1 MAKSKG
7 LRTNEEARKNEKK
20 RLVCQRLR
28 RVENQARSVESPSCP
43 CVTLCVQQHAVHIPC
58 ISHSTRAHLFS
69 TRCVFFPSV
78 PISILLAK
86 FPPPPR
92 QQAHRKRPLTPNT
105 HTHALTHTN
114 IHTQHTNT
122 HAYTHTCT
130 HTYTDAL
137 TYMHIC
143 TEPAL
148 GVSSRN
154 HILCIMMLRQ
164 MPLLAKR
171 GRPPSALS
179 VLHPSRSPATITT
192 QHHLP
197 GSISSASPSVP
208 LLLRCQSTTA
218 PTTSIPDVTSTT
230 TTTSQQPSLASSRS
244 ASVVDFSNTEV
255 AYATLSTMD
264 LIRAYLVFKA
274 CAIKPLVTHADQILQ
289 FSYRILGKSLIE
301 GIVRRTFFR
310 HFCAGETSQMIR
322 PRIAKLKEAGV
333 AGILDYAA
341 EADIKEMMTSPA
353 VEATTQA
360 YKEGEI
366 ACRVYEYENERTCD
380 AHVQTFLECIHAVK
394 DVTPE
399 GFAAIK
405 VTALGNPQLL
415 ERMSV
420 CVVEMGKLFKKF
432 DTQDKG
438 YITRQEFLEGYDR
451 YFLPSSSPS
460 SSSGAA
466 APVAGDGKDGDL
478 AAQLLARLD
487 PNGTDRIDII
497 HWRIALALTDL
508 SALTRLCRGAGPLKA
523 AVLSEEETELMQGLQ
538 LRLETL
544 ARRASSLGVRLM
556 IDAEQSY
563 FQPAIDHLVL
573 DLMQRHNK
581 GKFVVY
587 TTVQCYLKGAQRRI
601 VREMQ
606 RAQRQDYFFAAKL
619 VRGAYMITERKRA
632 EELVR
637 AVEGREGKEGD
648 EGGKLGTS

>member
-1 MAKSKG
+1 
-7 LRTNEEARKNEKK
+7 
-20 RLVCQRLR
+20 
-28 RVENQARSVESPSCP
+28 
-43 CVTLCVQQHAVHIPC
+43 
-58 ISHSTRAHLFS
+58 
-69 TRCVFFPSV
+69 
-78 PISILLAK
+78 
-86 FPPPPR
+86 
-92 QQAHRKRPLTPNT
+92 
-105 HTHALTHTN
+105 
-114 IHTQHTNT
+114 
-122 HAYTHTCT
+122 
-130 HTYTDAL
+130 
-137 TYMHIC
+137 
-143 TEPAL
+143 
-148 GVSSRN
+148 
-154 HILCIMMLRQ
+154 
-164 MPLLAKR
+164 
-171 GRPPSALS
+171 
-179 VLHPSRSPATITT
+179 
-192 QHHLP
+192 
-197 GSISSASPSVP
+197 
-208 LLLRCQSTTA
+208 
-218 PTTSIPDVTSTT
+218 
-230 TTTSQQPSLASSRS
+230 
-244 ASVVDFSNTEV
+244 
-255 AYATLSTMD
+255 
-264 LIRAYLVFKA
+264 
-274 CAIKPLVTHADQILQ
+274 
-289 FSYRILGKSLIE
+289 
-301 GIVRRTFFR
+301 
-310 HFCAGETSQMIR
+310 MIR

-632 EELVR
+632 EELGYPSPIQETIEDTHATYDGCVQLCLEAMARGENVELLIACHNQASIEKALVEMERLNLKGNTAGVYFGQLLGMADHLTLTLGGAGYKAYKYVPYGLVGQVLPYLIRR
-637 AVEGREGKEGD
+637 AQENSDMLGGVGLEIELVGKELRRRL
-648 EGGKLGTS
+648 LG